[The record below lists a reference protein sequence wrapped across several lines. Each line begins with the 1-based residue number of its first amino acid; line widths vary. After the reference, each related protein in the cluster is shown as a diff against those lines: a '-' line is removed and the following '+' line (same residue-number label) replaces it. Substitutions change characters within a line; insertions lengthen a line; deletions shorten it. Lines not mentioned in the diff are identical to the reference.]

1 MRAKR
6 VFSILLAAVLALS
19 LLPSAAL
26 AEGDGPA
33 GTGWTP
39 LTDAVSGNITST
51 TSFLAGDEHA
61 NHEGWTELTEAISG
75 QTLTENGNYYL
86 TGNVSLTNKVHIK
99 ADVTICLCGHTI
111 TKDSTI
117 AFQVYSTGS
126 LTICDCVGGG
136 RVEAGNA
143 IYMQSGTV
151 TIKDV
156 TIDGGSRS
164 AIMEYSGSTINV
176 ISGTITGGDGS
187 NPTIK
192 MNGGELHISGG
203 IIGDNSTNYS
213 VELSNES
220 ELYLSG
226 NPTFVRK
233 PNGAYTTYAEI
244 YLVGQGSSDAV
255 DNTIYAADSGAAY
268 TGGELDIK
276 LSTNYSGLKDG
287 VTIVQS
293 VSVENYDKFAL
304 LGIEDGKGLNFNDT
318 AGTLVYGTY
327 VPYVPKHTHDVTGGT
342 GGEAVTWNELTKET
356 LGYTYELSTGNYYL
370 SENLTVYRPITIIG
384 NVKLCLNGKTL
395 SGSGISTLD
404 VSGTSAN
411 LTICDC
417 GDAGQVKNTAQNGQ
431 GAVDVGASK
440 TLKLYGGRLDG
451 GSHRGVSTSSNSKVY
466 IYGGTIAGTDAEHG
480 ALEISGADVYMT
492 GGQVAGNVNLESAG
506 ELYLGDN
513 PEISGNVVFVHDSC
527 KLYAAANETPYSG
540 GDVRIDYKPTPVD
553 ETAVVYGVNNENEG
567 KFTLVYPEDKYLIPS
582 EGNLVFSSTPPADE
596 HTHGVDGG
604 TGDIEWTKWDGTTDL
619 EAGNYYIEN
628 NITLSKTI
636 TVSGA
641 VNLCLNGKTISYSG
655 NSSNK
660 HAFSVKGSFTVCDC
674 KGGGEIQQLS
684 NSAANYYT
692 IEVKAYTTFNL
703 YGGTITAE
711 GNSVAVHTVQ
721 QGTINVY
728 GGSIE
733 GTTYQGAITSSGG
746 EVTIAGGSVSK
757 IWMQGTELYLTG
769 APVIGSV
776 YLNKNE
782 NVQIPNKVYAAK
794 EGENYSGGNVTI
806 STNEQNIVSGT
817 VIVHDVSDSNADKFT
832 FTGYELEKVDNDLVV
847 KDPDTPTG
855 HKHAVDGSAGT
866 QTWTEWDGKTN
877 LTAAGYYYL
886 AENAEPTAAIEVTAD
901 VHLCLNG
908 KTISRE
914 KTSGSEVFKVTG
926 KLTICD
932 CSEEG
937 TGEVKININS
947 SSAAVRLTNY
957 GKLTL
962 YGGTLD
968 GGSGNGV
975 FASGAN
981 TEVTIAGGTV
991 SGTRSGGALGVSG
1004 GTATITG
1011 GTVNG
1016 VKLQNRAELYL
1027 GGAPDVGTV
1036 SMAKS
1041 GTAKGYDNQIFAAA
1055 DSTAYAGG
1063 KITLTSDDD
1072 NIPENTVI
1080 VQKVNDN
1087 NDELF
1092 ALTGYV
1098 LERSEDNLVVGAA
1111 SAIELSV
1118 TVPEGLT
1125 YGDTKPL
1132 TITVEPADAALA
1144 FAFAG
1149 QSPNDNGSDKFSVTK
1164 GSDGTYSLYAGAAG
1178 DFTLTVTATKDG
1190 YSQKQETVSFSV
1202 GKAALTVKAEDK
1214 SITYGD
1220 AAPVYT
1226 ATYSGFVGDDGAED
1240 LTGTLTFTCAYT
1252 KGSPVGT
1259 YPITPSGLTSDNY
1272 NITFVPGTLTVG
1284 KANYPGT
1291 VTPPTG
1297 LTATYGDTLADVTL
1311 PENPNGVWSWK
1322 DATTS
1327 VGNAGENSFTLVF
1340 TPTDTSYN
1348 PVEVEATVTVGKAA
1362 LTVTADNATV
1372 AYGEPKPDF
1381 TAQITGFVNGE
1392 GKGDLTGTLEFDCA
1406 YAVGSPVGT
1415 YPIKPKGLTSDNYN
1429 ISFVPGTL
1437 TVTENAVPM
1446 PTAPVGKTLTY
1457 NAGLQDLIIPGSAEH
1472 GTMYY
1477 SLSQNGPW
1485 NAAVPQAKDAGV
1497 YTVWYKVVGDPGY
1510 SDTAP
1515 NSVTAVINKAPLTIK
1530 ALDRR
1535 AYVGERI
1542 PAFAYDVVG
1551 LFGSDTLDKAPSFS
1565 CNANMNMPGTYVIRI
1580 FGAEAANY
1588 DISYVNGILTVE
1600 HRFVIPGYKITVV
1613 VVGKGEAS
1621 ASAGWADAGSVISVI
1636 SKADEGYTLGSI
1648 TVETES
1654 GRSVAMK
1661 DGKFTMPNDSVV
1673 VTVTFEK
1680 KGEPFY
1686 DVRPG
1691 DWFYDAVIW
1700 AYENGIMD
1708 GMDIGWF
1715 QPDGT
1720 VSRAMAVTVLY
1731 RMEGQPAVSG
1741 SSGFT
1746 DVVSGSWYD
1755 DAVTWASKNGI
1766 VLGVTEDTY
1775 RPNDPVTREQL
1786 AAILFRYADYKGYDT
1801 SASADLT
1808 GCADYAEVSAYAVPA
1823 LRWACGC
1830 GIIDGS
1836 AGKLDPRSGATRA
1849 QLATMLMRFDK
1860 AAK

>member
-39 LTDAVSGNITST
+39 LTDAVSGDITST

-61 NHEGWTELTEAISG
+61 NHEGWTELTVSHSG
-75 QTLTENGNYYL
+75 TSLASGNYYL
-86 TGNVSLTNKVHIK
+86 KDDVELSNSITVGKGEEVTLCLNGNTLSKSGGMTIKVK
-99 ADVTICLCGHTI
+99 GT
-111 TKDSTI
+111 
-117 AFQVYSTGS
+117 
-126 LTICDCVGGG
+126 LTICDCSTTEEGTIPDK
-136 RVEAGNA
+136 NA
-143 IYMQSGTV
+143 VYMESGTLNLL
-151 TIKDV
+151 
-156 TIDGGSRS
+156 GGMLGGNFGGNGIQEASSSVINIRGGTVKGYSSS
-164 AIMEYSGSTINV
+164 AA
-176 ISGTITGGDGS
+176 
-187 NPTIK
+187 IK
-192 MNGGELHISGG
+192 MNGGELHVSGG
-203 IIGDNSTNYS
+203 IIGDSNTCYS

-220 ELYLSG
+220 KLYLSG
-226 NPTFVRK
+226 DPTFVRK
-233 PNGAYTTYAEI
+233 SNGAYTTYAEI
-244 YLVGQGSSDAV
+244 YLAGQGSSNAV
-255 DNTIYAADSGAAY
+255 ENVIHAADGVEAY
-268 TGGELDIK
+268 TGGKLDIA
-276 LSTNYSGLKDG
+276 LSALNTGLKDG

-304 LGIEDGKGLNFNDT
+304 LGIPEGKGLNFDDT
-318 AGTLVYGTY
+318 VCTLVYGDY
-327 VPYVPKHTHDVTGGT
+327 VEYVPK
-342 GGEAVTWNELTKET
+342 
-356 LGYTYELSTGNYYL
+356 
-370 SENLTVYRPITIIG
+370 
-384 NVKLCLNGKTL
+384 
-395 SGSGISTLD
+395 
-404 VSGTSAN
+404 
-411 LTICDC
+411 
-417 GDAGQVKNTAQNGQ
+417 
-431 GAVDVGASK
+431 
-440 TLKLYGGRLDG
+440 
-451 GSHRGVSTSSNSKVY
+451 
-466 IYGGTIAGTDAEHG
+466 
-480 ALEISGADVYMT
+480 
-492 GGQVAGNVNLESAG
+492 
-506 ELYLGDN
+506 
-513 PEISGNVVFVHDSC
+513 
-527 KLYAAANETPYSG
+527 
-540 GDVRIDYKPTPVD
+540 
-553 ETAVVYGVNNENEG
+553 
-567 KFTLVYPEDKYLIPS
+567 
-582 EGNLVFSSTPPADE
+582 

-604 TGDIEWTKWDGTTDL
+604 EGDIEWTKWDGTT
-619 EAGNYYIEN
+619 E
-628 NITLSKTI
+628 LSE
-636 TVSGA
+636 
-641 VNLCLNGKTISYSG
+641 
-655 NSSNK
+655 
-660 HAFSVKGSFTVCDC
+660 D
-674 KGGGEIQQLS
+674 
-684 NSAANYYT
+684 
-692 IEVKAYTTFNL
+692 
-703 YGGTITAE
+703 
-711 GNSVAVHTVQ
+711 
-721 QGTINVY
+721 
-728 GGSIE
+728 
-733 GTTYQGAITSSGG
+733 
-746 EVTIAGGSVSK
+746 
-757 IWMQGTELYLTG
+757 
-769 APVIGSV
+769 
-776 YLNKNE
+776 
-782 NVQIPNKVYAAK
+782 
-794 EGENYSGGNVTI
+794 
-806 STNEQNIVSGT
+806 
-817 VIVHDVSDSNADKFT
+817 
-832 FTGYELEKVDNDLVV
+832 
-847 KDPDTPTG
+847 
-855 HKHAVDGSAGT
+855 
-866 QTWTEWDGKTN
+866 
-877 LTAAGYYYL
+877 GYYYL
-886 AENAEPTAAIEVTAD
+886 EDNVEVRSNLIVSAD

-908 KTISRE
+908 KTLTIAGNYFSM
-914 KTSGSEVFKVTG
+914 KVNGGS
-926 KLTICD
+926 LTICD
-932 CSEEG
+932 CGNGGEIKRTGGTDSSIAVSVLDGTLILYGGAIVSEAEGVYIYNENATAAKFDMRGGSISAVKGIDNRKGTVAISGGSVTFSGMYGIYSSGGSVSLTGGSIAPLETGDAKYGANIAAGTFHMSGTASVSGRERGIWLALRNDGESASISGGSISGIGDTAYGIYQAGEAPAYLSGTPSISG
-937 TGEVKININS
+937 TGADLYIPTYSYPIYGSDSGALYSGETLTVYYNGYAETTEPIIHSATDISKFTLVYPEGKYLVPSGDNLVLSSTPPVTGHTHDVAGGTEGEAVTWTEWDGTTELEAGGYYYLGSGVELPKAITVPKDVHLCLNGNTITSAQGNEVLKVTTGTLTICDCKDGGEVSISGS
-947 SSAAVRLTNY
+947 SNRAAVRLTNS

-962 YGGTLD
+962 YSGTLD
-968 GGSGNGV
+968 GGNGNGV
-975 FASGAN
+975 FASGSS
-981 TEVTIAGGTV
+981 TKVTIT
-991 SGTRSGGALGVSG
+991 GGAVMGKRDNGCALGLDSA
-1004 GTATITG
+1004 TATITG
-1011 GTVNG
+1011 GTVEG
-1016 VKLQNRAELYL
+1016 VRLQGIYGKLYL
-1027 GGAPDVGTV
+1027 GGNPSVGPVLLYTTDGSAIYKSQIHAVANDVPYTGNTITINTKYKNMAPDTDIVYNVNDDNASKFTLTDYQLERKENNLV
-1036 SMAKS
+1036 IAKN
-1041 GTAKGYDNQIFAAA
+1041 KD
-1055 DSTAYAGG
+1055 
-1063 KITLTSDDD
+1063 ITL
-1072 NIPENTVI
+1072 N
-1080 VQKVNDN
+1080 
-1087 NDELF
+1087 
-1092 ALTGYV
+1092 
-1098 LERSEDNLVVGAA
+1098 
-1111 SAIELSV
+1111 V
-1118 TVPEGLT
+1118 TVPALN

-1132 TITVEPADAALA
+1132 EIEVVPADATLTYKVT
-1144 FAFAG
+1144 G
-1149 QSPNDNGSDKFSVTK
+1149 KTPLDQSTAIKVENGKIT
-1164 GSDGTYSLYAGAAG
+1164 AGAVG
-1178 DFTLTVTATKDG
+1178 NFILTVTATADG
-1190 YSQKQETVSFSV
+1190 YNQKEVTVEFTV
-1202 GKAALTVKAEDK
+1202 GKAALTVTADDK
-1214 SITYGD
+1214 TIAYGD
-1220 AAPVYT
+1220 AAPAFTV
-1226 ATYSGFVGDDGAED
+1226 TYDGFVNGDDEGD
-1240 LTGTLTFTCAYT
+1240 LGGTLAFACDYE
-1252 KGSPVGT
+1252 KGDDVGT

-1284 KANYPGT
+1284 KAEYPGT

-1311 PENPNGVWSWK
+1311 PTDPNGVWSWK
-1322 DATTS
+1322 DAGTTS
-1327 VGNAGENSFTLVF
+1327 VGNAGGNSFTLVF
-1340 TPTDTSYN
+1340 TPNDTGYN
-1348 PVEVEATVTVGKAA
+1348 QVEVEATVTVGKAA
-1362 LTVTADNATV
+1362 LTVTADNKSIT
-1372 AYGEPKPDF
+1372 YGDPVPEY

-1415 YPIKPKGLTSDNYN
+1415 YPIKPKGLTSDNYD
-1429 ISFVPGTL
+1429 ISFVAGTL
-1437 TVTENAVPM
+1437 TVTENAVPA

-1535 AYVGERI
+1535 AYVGERM

-1551 LFGSDTLDKAPSFS
+1551 LLGSDTLDKAPSFS

-1636 SKADEGYTLGSI
+1636 SKADAGYTLGSI

-1786 AAILFRYADYKGYDT
+1786 AAILFRYADYKGYDR

-1808 GCADYAEVSAYAVPA
+1808 GYADYAEVSAYAVPA